1 MAQGRSLPVLG
12 SPEARNQGCTCPPP
26 RPGQGGRDNPPAFDR
41 NCPVHGIAAVA
52 RHRLAE
58 RGQVVDTEGDI
69 VDAATEE
76 ELLPSVE
83 R

>member
-1 MAQGRSLPVLG
+1 
-12 SPEARNQGCTCPPP
+12 
-26 RPGQGGRDNPPAFDR
+26 
-41 NCPVHGIAAVA
+41 VHGIAAVA

-76 ELLPSVE
+76 ELLPSIE

>member
-1 MAQGRSLPVLG
+1 MATERPLPLPA
-12 SPEARNQGCTCPPP
+12 SPEARNRGCSCPQP

-41 NCPVHGIAAVA
+41 NCPVHGITALA
-52 RHRLAE
+52 RQRLTE
-58 RGQVVDTEGDI
+58 RERVDTEGDI

-76 ELLPSVE
+76 ELIQ

>member
-1 MAQGRSLPVLG
+1 MATNRPLPLPA
-12 SPEARNQGCTCPPP
+12 SPEARNQGCTCPHP
-26 RPGQGGRDNPPAFDR
+26 RPGQGGRDNPMAFDR
-41 NCPVHGIAAVA
+41 NCPLHGIAAAA

-58 RGQVVDTEGDI
+58 RGRVDTEGDI

-76 ELLPSVE
+76 ELIQ